1 MLTMPSLR
9 GQSQDIRVKMSGLHK
24 HHQVGDVNTVLSCPW
39 GMGYTQELV
48 TVVPGISAQSVGT
61 HEPLFKPILFPPS
74 AQPDPRSSLPLT
86 WPVGKLLFVP
96 QNLMIAKSLNRM
108 ESFLL
113 EMPLVSGCPFR
124 IAYRRSHCVST
135 SPAAVHIPRPW
146 RVSTVCPK
154 HSAQNLCRCEG
165 SSLELTRLKTCHHSV
180 SL

>member
-39 GMGYTQELV
+39 GMGYKQELV

-61 HEPLFKPILFPPS
+61 HEPLFKPILFLPS
-74 AQPDPRSSLPLT
+74 AQSDPRSSLPLT
-86 WPVGKLLFVP
+86 WPVGKRLFVP

-113 EMPLVSGCPFR
+113 EMPLISGCPSR
-124 IAYRRSHCVST
+124 ITYRRSHCVST

-146 RVSTVCPK
+146 CVCP
-154 HSAQNLCRCEG
+154 LCIPSTKPRICAG
-165 SSLELTRLKTCHHSV
+165 VRDPPWS
-180 SL
+180 